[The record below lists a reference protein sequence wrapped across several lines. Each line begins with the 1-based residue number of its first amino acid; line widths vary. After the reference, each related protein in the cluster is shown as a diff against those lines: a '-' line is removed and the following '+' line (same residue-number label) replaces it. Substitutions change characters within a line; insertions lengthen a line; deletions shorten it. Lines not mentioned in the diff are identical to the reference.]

1 MTVIYEQQ
9 TRELEKYDLCREI
22 LTNARN
28 ELYLSMRFFDVALSS
43 LEFLPDGNTKSWGC
57 DGKIF
62 HFYPDYLLQKYQEN
76 AVRINR
82 GFLHQILHCM
92 FGHIWNQPA
101 GLAETEKA
109 DWNLACDIAAE
120 YLDQQQAQH
129 DGESDP
135 CYGFFHAA
143 ESVIDPCQQSLFFH

>member
-43 LEFLPDGNTKSWGC
+43 LEFLPDGKTKSWGC

-62 HFYPDYLLQKYQEN
+62 QKP
-76 AVRINR
+76 ADPRLGTFSSGIR
-82 GFLHQILHCM
+82 G
-92 FGHIWNQPA
+92 GS
-101 GLAETEKA
+101 E
-109 DWNLACDIAAE
+109 
-120 YLDQQQAQH
+120 
-129 DGESDP
+129 
-135 CYGFFHAA
+135 
-143 ESVIDPCQQSLFFH
+143 